1 MGTDLLLLLPVALPL
16 ISGVLL
22 AVVPQLKKSRPRD
35 VFILTALTAELISAV
50 LCAIFARGE
59 ITLVRLS
66 PSLAVTLRL
75 DAFGTIFSLLVAVMW
90 LLSGV
95 FSHEYMEHEDHLLRY
110 YTFFLLTEGA
120 LMVLCLAANY
130 LTLYLGFEL
139 MTLASVPLVLH
150 NGTKEARDAALKY
163 LFYSVFGACL
173 GLAGFFFAGAFGAG
187 TEFVPGGVLDPAKIA
202 GHESCLLVVSFLTI
216 MGFGAK
222 AGLFPLHAWLPTAH
236 PEAPAGASA
245 VLSGIIT
252 KAGVLA
258 IFRVIFYVFGADFLR
273 GTWVQYALIG
283 LSLTTILLGSVLA
296 FREKLLK
303 KRLAYSTVSQV
314 SYILFGL
321 FLMEPIA
328 LLGAMLH
335 VVCHAVIK
343 DALFFSAGAVIHKTG
358 ETDVRALRGVGK
370 KMPIVMWCFTIAS
383 LGLVGIPPLGGFVS
397 KWYLATGSLASG
409 APVVS
414 WLGPLVLIISALFTA
429 GYLFSITV
437 RAFFPGVGLNY
448 SALEKRE
455 PSGYMTVPLILLA
468 LLTALIGI
476 YPAPLMDFISRAAS
490 RLF

>member
-16 ISGVLL
+16 ISGILL
-22 AVVPQLKKSRPRD
+22 VVVPQLKKSRPRD

-50 LCAIFARGE
+50 LCAIFSHGE

-120 LMVLCLAANY
+120 LMVLCFAANY

-173 GLAGFFFAGAFGAG
+173 GLAGFFFAGAFGVG
-187 TEFVPGGVLDPAKIA
+187 TEFIPGGVLDPAKTA
-202 GHESCLLVVSFLTI
+202 GHESGLLVVSFLTI

-258 IFRVIFYVFGADFLR
+258 IFRVIFYIFGADFLR

-321 FLMEPIA
+321 FLMEPVA

-468 LLTALIGI
+468 LLTALIGL
-476 YPAPLMDFISRAAS
+476 YPAPLMDYISRAAS